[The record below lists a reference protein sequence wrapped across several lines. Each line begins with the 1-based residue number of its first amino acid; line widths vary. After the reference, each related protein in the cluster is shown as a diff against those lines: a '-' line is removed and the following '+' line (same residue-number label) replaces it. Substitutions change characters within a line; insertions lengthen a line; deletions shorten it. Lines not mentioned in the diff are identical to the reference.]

1 MINNIYPKGLFL
13 VSRGCVS
20 TYMNT
25 QTPQHLIYTG
35 AEVK

>member
-13 VSRGCVS
+13 VSHGCVS